1 MRQILR
7 LGDSISMAD
16 RELFRVV
23 GVIFTLWAILLFW
36 MIPEYVRVPKA
47 VDSPLLNPRFWP
59 FTLACLTALVSL
71 YSISQSFVLP
81 NSGAPW
87 CLKPR
92 ETVILVAIFCVLAPI
107 PYLLEEAGFVT
118 VLAFV
123 ALILN
128 YLKEKRWRLGL
139 FVWISALSYVIAE
152 FFSGF
157 LGVLAEKW
165 PS

>member
-71 YSISQSFVLP
+71 YSISQSFVLS

-107 PYLLEEAGFVT
+107 PYLLEEAGVAGVQGSAFGLDGFFRISYAT
-118 VLAFV
+118 SDAILKDACARIKLACS
-123 ALILN
+123 
-128 YLKEKRWRLGL
+128 K
-139 FVWISALSYVIAE
+139 LS
-152 FFSGF
+152 
-157 LGVLAEKW
+157 
-165 PS
+165 